1 MDTDGNRLIDF
12 PEFITLLA
20 REYNKRRIEVDV
32 KNAFSNS
39 ELERIQK
46 AYESVIEVTEGK
58 KLVKKS
64 IKTLKSEH
72 LASFVGLFENVQFTK
87 AEISDAINEFEDR
100 ETGSIE
106 FTQLLA
112 LLARKLDRM
121 ESETEL
127 REAFQVFDHDG
138 DGLISLTDL
147 RHFMSF
153 NIGQKMDDVDLLEM
167 IKVADSDGDGFLNQR
182 GKF

>member
-1 MDTDGNRLIDF
+1 
-12 PEFITLLA
+12 
-20 REYNKRRIEVDV
+20 
-32 KNAFSNS
+32 
-39 ELERIQK
+39 
-46 AYESVIEVTEGK
+46 
-58 KLVKKS
+58 
-64 IKTLKSEH
+64 
-72 LASFVGLFENVQFTK
+72 
-87 AEISDAINEFEDR
+87 
-100 ETGSIE
+100 
-106 FTQLLA
+106 
-112 LLARKLDRM
+112 M